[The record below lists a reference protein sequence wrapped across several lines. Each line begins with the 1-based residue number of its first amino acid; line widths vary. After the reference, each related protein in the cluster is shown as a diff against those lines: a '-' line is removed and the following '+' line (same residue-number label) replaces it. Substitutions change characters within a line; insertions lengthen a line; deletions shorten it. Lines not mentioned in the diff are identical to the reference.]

1 MFNSNIILNSEAGPD
16 RGFILWPCD
25 EPEGFLNIA
34 VYILTVLNVGLVMG
48 KSPLNWIATLKQKG
62 HYPMTVNLHGCK
74 QNYRMARGK

>member
-48 KSPLNWIATLKQKG
+48 KSPLN
-62 HYPMTVNLHGCK
+62 
-74 QNYRMARGK
+74 